1 MPNAERRPRRRPGEN
16 RERLLQAGIS
26 AFGLYGY
33 QGASTSDIAARA
45 GVPQPHV
52 YTNFRTKQELFLACV
67 SRAAELLGEA
77 GPDGD
82 GDGDEQAARLMLQAV
97 AALGTEGSLG
107 GELGERLTVLRA
119 SIGEQAFESLLLRG
133 ARGLLP
139 AVPAPSG
146 RR

>member
-33 QGASTSDIAARA
+33 QGASTSAIAARA
-45 GVPQPHV
+45 DVPQPHV
-52 YTNFRTKQELFLACV
+52 YTSFRTKQELFVACV
-67 SRAAELLGEA
+67 SRAAELLVEA
-77 GPDGD
+77 GA
-82 GDGDEQAARLMLQAV
+82 DGDEQAARLILQAV
-97 AALGTEGSLG
+97 AALGTEGPLG
-107 GELGERLTVLRA
+107 VELRERLTALRA

-133 ARGLLP
+133 ARELLP
-139 AVPAPSG
+139 AVAAPSA